1 MTSGGLLRTTVIGCG
16 VAALLVVVAGFLAGR
31 APIGIGVGA
40 GLLLGSMNGYLVQG
54 LLVRGTPMVAG
65 SMLRIVLFSSV
76 VLVAAFVLRG
86 DAWSLP
92 LGIGLAQLVMV
103 GAGLRQGL
111 RRA

>member
-1 MTSGGLLRTTVIGCG
+1 MTSGGLLRTTVIGCA
-16 VAALLVVVAGFLAGR
+16 VAAVVVVVAGYGTGR
-31 APIGIGVGA
+31 AAIGIGVGA

-54 LLVRGTPMVAG
+54 LMARGTPMVAG
-65 SMLRIVLFSSV
+65 SMLRIVLFSSL
-76 VLVAAFVLRG
+76 VLVAAFVLHG
-86 DAWSLP
+86 EAWSLP